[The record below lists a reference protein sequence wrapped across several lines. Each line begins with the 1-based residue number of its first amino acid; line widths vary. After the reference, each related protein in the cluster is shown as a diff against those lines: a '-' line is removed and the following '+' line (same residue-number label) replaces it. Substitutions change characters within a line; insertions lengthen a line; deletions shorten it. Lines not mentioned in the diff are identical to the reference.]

1 MVFPFKHPLG
11 WFLLLAALGL
21 VGCNDEATTP
31 ETLHTEPYRTP
42 PVVCHEGKDSPID
55 ITPDT
60 PPNDSLP
67 HLSPNESIYIMLV
80 DKETNK
86 PMSYDALDSLVPDS
100 KWVDGVWS
108 GGITTTVHAYPNS
121 NIEYGVNVSM
131 PEKRRDN
138 LGVLLTEE
146 FFTPSGDSLFYVN
159 LHYYFQ
165 ESKTERVRVVYY
177 NKGYEPDSCYRL
189 YYFHNDTLVYKGN
202 DHHIHYPALHID
214 Y

>member
-42 PVVCHEGKDSPID
+42 PVACNEGRSTSSNNIPS
-55 ITPDT
+55 DT
-60 PPNDSLP
+60 PV
-67 HLSPNESIYIMLV
+67 SPGDEPAYVQIV

-86 PMSYDALDSLVPDS
+86 PMAFEKMQKIVPV
-100 KWVDGVWS
+100 VDPIKG
-108 GGITTTVHAYPNS
+108 GGIRTQYALYADECTDCVDFFSFSAEKADGTGLLISNEAYF
-121 NIEYGVNVSM
+121 M
-131 PEKRRDN
+131 D
-138 LGVLLTEE
+138 L
-146 FFTPSGDSLFYVN
+146 GDSSYVN
-159 LHYYFQ
+159 IHFYFKD
-165 ESKTERVRVVYY
+165 EAPERLRIMYY
-177 NKGYEPDSCYRL
+177 NKGFEPDSCYRL

-202 DHHIHYPALHID
+202 DHRIHYPALHID